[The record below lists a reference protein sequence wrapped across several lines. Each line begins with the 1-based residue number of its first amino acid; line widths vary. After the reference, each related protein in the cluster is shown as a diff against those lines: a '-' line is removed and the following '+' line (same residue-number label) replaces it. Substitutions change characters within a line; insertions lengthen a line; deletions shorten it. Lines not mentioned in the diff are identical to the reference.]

1 MARGGWF
8 RKQSRNGAA
17 EATVPDGLWSKCPRC
32 GVISFARDVE
42 RNLNICPKCEYHHL
56 ISAEQRLMLTVDE
69 DSFEEMDAGIS
80 SINPLAFPD
89 YDDKLNLDRAKTG
102 RKDAIVTGRAKIDGQ
117 PILIGIA
124 EFGFRAGSM
133 GGAVGEKIVRLLEI
147 AEREKLPV
155 VLFTASGGARM
166 QEGLL
171 SLMQMAKTSAA
182 AARLDQACIPYIV
195 VITHPTTGGV
205 FASYA
210 SLGDV
215 IIAEPGATVGLA
227 GRRVGNQDMG
237 VKLPED
243 FQTSEFQYRCG
254 MVDQIVHRR
263 DVRGTLGKLLQF
275 LTEARTY
282 VK

>member
-8 RKQSRNGAA
+8 RKQSRNGASVA
-17 EATVPDGLWSKCPRC
+17 SVPDGLWSKCPRC
-32 GVISFARDVE
+32 GEISFARDVE

-56 ISAEQRLMLTVDE
+56 ITADQRIMLTCDE
-69 DSFEEMDAGIS
+69 GSFTEMDTGIS

-89 YDDKLNLDRAKTG
+89 YDDKLNVDRTKTG
-102 RKDAIVTGRAKIDGQ
+102 RKDAIVTGLGAIDGNRVY
-117 PILIGIA
+117 IGIA

-133 GGAVGEKIVRLLEI
+133 GGAVGEKIVRLFETALS
-147 AEREKLPV
+147 EKTPV

-182 AARLDQACIPYIV
+182 TAKLDQARIPYIV

-210 SLGDV
+210 ALGDI

-254 MVDQIVHRR
+254 MVDQIVHRKE
-263 DVRGTLGKLLQF
+263 VRSTLGKLLMF
-275 LTEARTY
+275 LSEAPVY
-282 VK
+282 AK